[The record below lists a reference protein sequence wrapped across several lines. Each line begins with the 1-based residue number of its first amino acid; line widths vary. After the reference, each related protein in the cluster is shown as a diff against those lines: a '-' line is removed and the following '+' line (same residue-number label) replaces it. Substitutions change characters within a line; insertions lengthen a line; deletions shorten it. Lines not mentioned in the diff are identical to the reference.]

1 MPPPLPC
8 GLSRFCALR
17 RFHSPAHGYKAVKK
31 TGMQINGVLRSPMRA
46 EHRHAGMR
54 LMPHTK
60 TVPPLQVCTHSGGTN
75 HSANATPYIR
85 LR

>member
-54 LMPHTK
+54 LMSHTK